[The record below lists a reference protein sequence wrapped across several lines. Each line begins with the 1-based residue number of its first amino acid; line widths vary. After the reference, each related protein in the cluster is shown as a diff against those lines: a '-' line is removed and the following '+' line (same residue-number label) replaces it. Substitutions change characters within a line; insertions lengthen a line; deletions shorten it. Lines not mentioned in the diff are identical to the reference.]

1 MLEMADL
8 RFPVDTRS
16 VIPVI
21 PIHFG
26 VDSGVFLKA
35 SI

>member
-21 PIHFG
+21 PVHSD
-26 VDSGVFLKA
+26 DSFNMVL
-35 SI
+35 